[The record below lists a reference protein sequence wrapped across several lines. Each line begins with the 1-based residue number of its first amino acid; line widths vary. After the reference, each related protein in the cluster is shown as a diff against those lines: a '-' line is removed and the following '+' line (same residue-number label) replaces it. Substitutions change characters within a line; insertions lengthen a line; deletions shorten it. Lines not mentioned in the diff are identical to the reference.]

1 MKQFLISTLVL
12 VFSQLIFTQTIPNLP
27 IPIGGGN
34 AEVWH
39 NNIYYFGGSDSW
51 SGNTIYPRIYKF
63 DGANWSYYDSIPDNK
78 VWDAETI
85 LYGDYVYLF
94 GGWPFGSEL
103 NRRYDLNTGDWVYLA
118 NSPNTNQTYGLT
130 AEEVNGNIYLFN
142 AFGEVFEYNISG
154 DSWTSKTPNTVEG
167 GWGLSSILY
176 QNEVYILGWNDS
188 AFYKYTPST
197 DSWTQLSVSPY
208 QVDACS
214 FGIMNNL
221 IYAIGGNAGGSSGA
235 SYKSMMVY
243 NISSNSWTIS
253 SQELSSKRDWMATA
267 EYEGGLYVLGG
278 IDSVDIAVDIVEEM
292 VSQSTQVV
300 NTGMGISEEYSL
312 EQNYPDPFN
321 PSTKIAYSIPSLSFV
336 KLKVYNELGK
346 EIKTLVDEE
355 EPAGNYLVE
364 FDGANLPSGTYF
376 YQLIANNIS
385 ETKKMILLK

>member
-1 MKQFLISTLVL
+1 
-12 VFSQLIFTQTIPNLP
+12 
-27 IPIGGGN
+27 
-34 AEVWH
+34 
-39 NNIYYFGGSDSW
+39 
-51 SGNTIYPRIYKF
+51 
-63 DGANWSYYDSIPDNK
+63 
-78 VWDAETI
+78 
-85 LYGDYVYLF
+85 
-94 GGWPFGSEL
+94 
-103 NRRYDLNTGDWVYLA
+103 
-118 NSPNTNQTYGLT
+118 
-130 AEEVNGNIYLFN
+130 
-142 AFGEVFEYNISG
+142 
-154 DSWTSKTPNTVEG
+154 
-167 GWGLSSILY
+167 
-176 QNEVYILGWNDS
+176 
-188 AFYKYTPST
+188 
-197 DSWTQLSVSPY
+197 
-208 QVDACS
+208 
-214 FGIMNNL
+214 
-221 IYAIGGNAGGSSGA
+221 
-235 SYKSMMVY
+235 
-243 NISSNSWTIS
+243 
-253 SQELSSKRDWMATA
+253 MATA